1 MLAGTGAA
9 VTGLGDGPA
18 ENNIATALAAPPA
31 FDLERLVFGPDLV
44 NVVRAGIHSSA
55 IESLCVLL
63 GQPMSVVLATVGVS
77 ERTWARRRTSVLTP
91 AESDHVVR
99 IVRLMDRATGVLGE
113 LGAARRWLD
122 TPARAFGG
130 QTPLAMAA
138 SETGASLVFDLL
150 GRIEH
155 GVFS

>member
-1 MLAGTGAA
+1 MIRSTTLDATGENGVARVGAG
-9 VTGLGDGPA
+9 
-18 ENNIATALAAPPA
+18 IARA
-31 FDLERLVFGPDLV
+31 FDLDRLAFGPDLV
-44 NVVRAGIHSSA
+44 NVVRAGIDASA
-55 IESLCVLL
+55 VDALCTLL
-63 GQPMSVVLATVGVS
+63 GQPLSVVLTTIGIS
-77 ERTWARRRTSVLTP
+77 ERTWARRRTSALTP

-99 IVRLMDRATGVLGE
+99 IVRLMDRVTGVLGARD
-113 LGAARRWLD
+113 AARRWLD
-122 TPARAFGG
+122 APARAFGG